1 MKKIIV
7 MIGLLISLSFNVL
20 IIPCMAETRITKN
33 GVYTLDYL
41 KLSPDKNYTVNN
53 NSFNE
58 RTFLFVFDSNL
69 NIVQTVRL
77 WPQSRSF
84 KLVPLK
90 DGYKIA
96 VTGEGELIIS

>member
-7 MIGLLISLSFNVL
+7 MIGLLIGLLFNVL
-20 IIPCMAETRITKN
+20 VIPCMAETKITKN

-41 KLSPDKNYTVNN
+41 NLSSDKDYTVKN

-58 RTFLFVFDSNL
+58 RTFLFIFDSNL
-69 NIVQTVRL
+69 HIVQMVRL
-77 WPQSRSF
+77 WPQSLRF

-90 DGYKIA
+90 EGYKIA
-96 VTGEGELIIS
+96 VTGDGELIIS